1 MIGYDDDDDDDDN
14 DDNDDINS
22 RRFKFKTDDN
32 LLYNKKNNI
41 PVCVIS
47 ICSVIKKENIHY
59 PIFRLQ
65 KCFYENESFIK
76 NINFFVYK
84 YKRWIILLIIKR
96 IEISY

>member
-1 MIGYDDDDDDDDN
+1 MMMMMMMIMMIMMILILGDL
-14 DDNDDINS
+14 
-22 RRFKFKTDDN
+22 N
-32 LLYNKKNNI
+32 LKLMIICYTIKKNNI